1 MAVSP
6 RDCEHFTRKS
16 PLRLFDIGISEKNPM
31 SYCCGFQVDARAVQG
46 SPSNIGMEVLG
57 NFGQ

>member
-1 MAVSP
+1 
-6 RDCEHFTRKS
+6 
-16 PLRLFDIGISEKNPM
+16 M